1 MNGLMTIQSAHS
13 VKDTIERIIALME
26 SKGLT
31 TFARIDHAANAKNAG
46 LSLRPTELVIFG
58 NPKAGTILM
67 QDHQTCGIDLPL
79 KALAWEDENG
89 KVWLTH
95 NETTWIAERHGL
107 TVKSIETIVAMEGN
121 LKTIF
126 QKAVE

>member
-13 VKDTIERIIALME
+13 VKDTIERIIALIE

-31 TFARIDHAANAKNAG
+31 IFARIENAG
-46 LSLRPTELVIFG
+46 LSLRPTQLVIFG

-67 QDHQTCGIDLPL
+67 QDHQTSGIDLPL